1 MKKLLPA
8 MVLGLALTTGVN
20 AQDTSLLGDDFRV
33 DYYGQVNGNY
43 VNTPDYGYNYTYA
56 WLNVSVTWKEKI
68 RAVLTTSVTAAFE
81 DGGVDLIEGETI
93 EEFIKEAYIE
103 IREVGGTPVAIIVG
117 KRTIPFANK
126 VEAMPVFGNNPIE
139 EEFNMEEVFGLTV
152 KLDKG
157 LLGILDSAEISAFET
172 EQGDLK
178 LGTIN
183 GVSVKLD
190 RALTRNF
197 SVSAGHVII
206 DDENNVNGTEHKT
219 TVGLITKTDDGDLM
233 GWVNGMLFSNNPD
246 FPNSD
251 FAITAGAKYQ
261 VTDSTDV
268 VVEMTYVEKE
278 VMQYAIGT
286 NTALTRRVTV
296 GVEARYND
304 YLDGRDSEI
313 IFGANARYTFGVN
326 NYAPNE
332 EYLFDGEND

>member
-8 MVLGLALTTGVN
+8 MVLGLALSTGVN
-20 AQDTSLLGDDFRV
+20 AQDSGLLGDDFRV
-33 DYYGQVNGNY
+33 DYYGQLNGNA
-43 VNTPDYGYNYTYA
+43 VSTPDYNYNYTYA
-56 WLNVSVTWKEKI
+56 WLSLGVEWKNKI

-81 DGGVDLIEGETI
+81 DGGVELIEGETI

-103 IREVGGTPVAIIVG
+103 IKEVGGAPVAIIVG

-139 EEFNMEEVFGLTV
+139 EDFNMEEVFGLTV
-152 KLDKG
+152 RLDKG
-157 LLGILDSAEISAFET
+157 LLGLIDSAEISAFET
-172 EQGDLK
+172 EKGDLK

-190 RALTRNF
+190 RAITRNL

-206 DDENNVNGTEHKT
+206 DDDSNPNGVEHKT

-233 GWVNGMLFSNNPD
+233 GWVNGMLFSNNPNHPD
-246 FPNSD
+246 AD
-251 FAITAGAKYQ
+251 FAITAGVKYQ
-261 VTDSTDV
+261 LTDSTDV
-268 VVEMTYVEKE
+268 VVEMTYVQKE

-286 NTALTRRVTV
+286 NTALTRRISV

-304 YLDGRDSEI
+304 YLDGRDNEI

-326 NYAPNE
+326 DYAPNE
-332 EYLFDGEND
+332 DYLFDGDND